1 MSKKEVIRENYLE
14 KIPVKNENIQWKQD
28 ENGAVTLEIE
38 NTGFF
43 NKIAQKFFKK
53 PKVSYV
59 HLDENGSFLWPL
71 IDGEKSIL
79 ELGVLVKEHFGEKA
93 EPLYEYAVNE
103 LKSHGVVVKK
113 GVFGAD
119 MKIEQYND
127 GPVTILLEA

>member
-1 MSKKEVIRENYLE
+1 MSKKEVISENYLE
-14 KIPVKNENIQWKQD
+14 KTPVKNENIQWKQD

-93 EPLYEYAVNE
+93 EPLYERLAKYFQILE
-103 LKSHGVVVKK
+103 SYK
-113 GVFGAD
+113 F
-119 MKIEQYND
+119 IEFRD
-127 GPVTILLEA
+127 